1 MSKAWVAVS
10 ALVSVASLG
19 VAMWALDEA
28 RQAHSQAGGGA
39 APAAAAGSEAL
50 EARIAHLEERAAAGG
65 TIAAAPPGGSVD
77 MPPPGA
83 PGAALPPGVPPEEG
97 LRALVRQTVREE
109 ADAREKERAEGKAG
123 KEPPPGEGRKPPLS
137 QIAAELDL
145 DEAQREAVHQ
155 AVLRGQEETLALLRT
170 PTPGGRVPLDD
181 LMKALLEKP
190 ENARTQ
196 MVEVFGML
204 ATEKV
209 PGSSETYAQRL
220 EGVKKATAE
229 NFRRTFTPEQ
239 FKAYEKTGQD
249 PLEIQVPDSPWIQV
263 LQDAWKAKR

>member
-19 VAMWALDEA
+19 VAVWALDEA
-28 RQAHSQAGGGA
+28 RQARSQTGGGA
-39 APAAAAGSEAL
+39 VPAAAARSGAL
-50 EARIAHLEERAAAGG
+50 ESRVAKLEERVAASG
-65 TIAAAPPGGSVD
+65 TIAAPPPGGSFP
-77 MPPPGA
+77 MPPAGS
-83 PGAALPPGVPPEEG
+83 PGAALPPGAEAEEG

-109 ADAREKERAEGKAG
+109 ADAREKEKAEGKAG
-123 KEPPPGEGRKPPLS
+123 KAQPPAEGRKPPLS

-155 AVLRGQEETLALLRT
+155 AVLRGQEETLALLRM

-181 LMKALLEKP
+181 LMKVLMGPAEGQK
-190 ENARTQ
+190 ERV
-196 MVEVFGML
+196 VEVFGML

-229 NFRRTFTPEQ
+229 NFRRTFSPEQ

-263 LQDAWKAKR
+263 LQEAWKRR